1 MQPYIITSFRRVADN
16 AIFTKIHV
24 VGNQQTNPIIYR
36 FGNEDKRFYDF
47 LCNGA
52 FVINS
57 VMRRA
62 DNVDFSI
69 GDILSTPRAVI
80 QRITIIQHD
89 VVLFMNGQ
97 SIRLPNATKFVEPVV
112 PPVTITTPRRVG
124 RPTNAEI
131 AARNNATTT
140 TNTNRDTA
148 FNEVEV
154 TINRN
159 NPRAIRIQGL
169 LRRRRESLQEFLV
182 RFFQEWNLEKNTIY
196 VDDSAV
202 QTAPNKRRSLGDIYM
217 ICKYYYPN
225 CTLNEVLNLLYN
237 VIPTI
242 ITRGYRT
249 SYCFTINK
257 RVWYYSENSANTVA
271 NQGQA
276 DEFGKNYQFYLNNI
290 TR

>member
-1 MQPYIITSFRRVADN
+1 MQPYIITSFKRINDQAIFRRVEN
-16 AIFTKIHV
+16 GTNS
-24 VGNQQTNPIIYR
+24 VGYVNGTEVKRLHDFICD
-36 FGNEDKRFYDF
+36 GN
-47 LCNGA
+47 
-52 FVINS
+52 FVIHS
-57 VMRRA
+57 VLRTEG
-62 DNVDFSI
+62 NVTFALLDV
-69 GDILSTPRAVI
+69 LSTPRAPITRIKIINSEVI
-80 QRITIIQHD
+80 LFTDIT
-89 VVLFMNGQ
+89 Q
-97 SIRLPNATKFVEPVV
+97 SIRLVNAAKFVEPVV
-112 PPVTITTPRRVG
+112 ITPIQNNQTTPRRG

-131 AARNNATTT
+131 AAGNNATTT
-140 TNTNRDTA
+140 TPFA
-148 FNEVEV
+148 EVEA

-169 LRRRRESLQEFLV
+169 LRRRRESLQEFLI

-237 VIPTI
+237 IIPTI

-249 SYCFTINK
+249 SYCYTINK
-257 RVWYYSENSANTVA
+257 RVWYYSENIANIVS
-271 NQGQA
+271 NQAQN
-276 DEFGKNYQFYLNNI
+276 DEFGKQYQFYLNNI

>member
-1 MQPYIITSFRRVADN
+1 MQPYIITSFKRINDQAIFRRVENGTNSGGYVNGTEVKRLRDF
-16 AIFTKIHV
+16 ICD
-24 VGNQQTNPIIYR
+24 GN
-36 FGNEDKRFYDF
+36 
-47 LCNGA
+47 
-52 FVINS
+52 FVIHS
-57 VMRRA
+57 VLRTQG
-62 DNVDFSI
+62 NVTFTLLDV
-69 GDILSTPRAVI
+69 LTTPRAP
-80 QRITIIQHD
+80 ITSIKIVNSE
-89 VVLFMNGQ
+89 VVLYCSDTQ
-97 SIRLPNATKFVEPVV
+97 SIRLVNAAKFVEPVAT
-112 PPVTITTPRRVG
+112 PVTTTTTRRVG

-131 AARNNATTT
+131 AARNNTTT
-140 TNTNRDTA
+140 TTTTPRATA
-148 FNEVEV
+148 FNEVEA
-154 TINRN
+154 TITRN

-196 VDDSAV
+196 VDDNAV

-237 VIPTI
+237 VVPTV

-271 NQGQA
+271 DQA
-276 DEFGKNYQFYLNNI
+276 HTDEFGKQYQFYLNNI

>member
-1 MQPYIITSFRRVADN
+1 MQPYIITSFKRLADN
-16 AIFTKIHV
+16 AIFTKIHIIR
-24 VGNQQTNPIIYR
+24 NHQTNPIMYKH
-36 FGNEDKRFYDF
+36 GNENKRFYDF
-47 LCNGA
+47 ICNGE
-52 FVINS
+52 FVIHS

-62 DNVDFSI
+62 DNVEFTV
-69 GDILSTPRAVI
+69 GDVLVTPRAAI

-89 VVLFMNGQ
+89 VVFFMNGQ
-97 SIRLPNATKFVEPVV
+97 SIRLPNATKFVEPVAT
-112 PPVTITTPRRVG
+112 PVTTTTPRRG

-140 TNTNRDTA
+140 TTTTRVSFAD
-148 FNEVEV
+148 VEA

-257 RVWYYSENSANTVA
+257 RVWYYSENIANTVA
-271 NQGQA
+271 DQGQA

>member
-1 MQPYIITSFRRVADN
+1 MQPYIITSFKRINDQAIFRRVENGTNSGGYVNGTEVKRLRDFICDGN
-16 AIFTKIHV
+16 FIIHSVLRTQGNVIFTLLDV
-24 VGNQQTNPIIYR
+24 LN
-36 FGNEDKRFYDF
+36 
-47 LCNGA
+47 
-52 FVINS
+52 
-57 VMRRA
+57 
-62 DNVDFSI
+62 
-69 GDILSTPRAVI
+69 TPRLP
-80 QRITIIQHD
+80 ITSIKIEQSEI
-89 VVLFMNGQ
+89 VLICGDRTQ
-97 SIRLPNATKFVEPVV
+97 TIRLTNATKFIELNMA
-112 PPVTITTPRRVG
+112 TTNTQTTRRGPG
-124 RPTNAEI
+124 RPSNAEI
-131 AARNNATTT
+131 AARNNNTTT
-140 TNTNRDTA
+140 TS
-148 FNEVEV
+148 FNEVEA

-237 VIPTI
+237 VIPTV

-249 SYCFTINK
+249 SYCFTIHK

-271 NQGQA
+271 DQA
-276 DEFGKNYQFYLNNI
+276 QNDEFGKQYQFYLNNI

>member
-1 MQPYIITSFRRVADN
+1 MQPYIITSFKRINDQAIFRRVENGTNSGGYVNGTEVKRLRDF
-16 AIFTKIHV
+16 ICD
-24 VGNQQTNPIIYR
+24 GN
-36 FGNEDKRFYDF
+36 
-47 LCNGA
+47 
-52 FVINS
+52 FVIHS
-57 VMRRA
+57 VLRTQG
-62 DNVDFSI
+62 NVTFTLL
-69 GDILSTPRAVI
+69 DILNTPRAPI
-80 QRITIIQHD
+80 MTIKIID
-89 VVLFMNGQ
+89 SEVVLFVNTTQ
-97 SIRLPNATKFVEPVV
+97 SIRLVNASKFVEPVAT
-112 PPVTITTPRRVG
+112 PVTTTTPRRG
-124 RPTNAEI
+124 RPTNAEV

-140 TNTNRDTA
+140 TTTTRVSFAD
-148 FNEVEV
+148 VEA

-169 LRRRRESLQEFLV
+169 LRRRRESLQEFLI

-271 NQGQA
+271 DQA
-276 DEFGKNYQFYLNNI
+276 HNDEFGKQYQFYLNNI

>member
-1 MQPYIITSFRRVADN
+1 MQPYIITSFRRIADN

-24 VGNQQTNPIIYR
+24 IGNQQTNPIIYR

-47 LCNGA
+47 LCNGE
-52 FVINS
+52 FLIHS

-62 DNVDFSI
+62 DNVEFI
-69 GDILSTPRAVI
+69 VGDILSSPRGPI
-80 QRITIIQHD
+80 QSIKITQHD
-89 VVLFMNGQ
+89 VVFYHNTQ
-97 SIRLPNATKFVEPVV
+97 SVRLVNAAKFVEPVV
-112 PPVTITTPRRVG
+112 HTPIQNNQTTPRRG

-140 TNTNRDTA
+140 PANRQSFAD
-148 FNEVEV
+148 VE
-154 TINRN
+154 TIINRN

-237 VIPTI
+237 VIPTV

-257 RVWYYSENSANTVA
+257 RVWYYSENSANTIA
-271 NQGQA
+271 DQA
-276 DEFGKNYQFYLNNI
+276 QNDEFGKQYQFYLNNI

>member
-1 MQPYIITSFRRVADN
+1 MQPYIITSFKRIVDN

-24 VGNQQTNPIIYR
+24 IGEHQTNPIVYR
-36 FGNEDKRFYDF
+36 HGTENKRFYDF
-47 LCNGA
+47 LCNGE
-52 FVINS
+52 FVIHS

-62 DNVDFSI
+62 DNMDFTV
-69 GDILSTPRAVI
+69 GDVLTTPRGPI
-80 QRITIIQHD
+80 QNIKIIQHD
-89 VVLFMNGQ
+89 VIFYSNGQ
-97 SIRLPNATKFVEPVV
+97 SIRLVNAAKFVEPVQT
-112 PPVTITTPRRVG
+112 PTPIPTTRRG

-131 AARNNATTT
+131 AARNATTT
-140 TNTNRDTA
+140 TTTRGNFTEIET
-148 FNEVEV
+148 

-169 LRRRRESLQEFLV
+169 LRRRRETLQEFLI

-257 RVWYYSENSANTVA
+257 RVWYYSENASNTVA
-271 NQGQA
+271 DQGQA
-276 DEFGKNYQFYLNNI
+276 DEFGKNYQYYLTNI
-290 TR
+290 NRG